1 MSIPVQN
8 LPVFIGL
15 AFGLGRIV
23 WLIMRTR

>member
-15 AFGLGRIV
+15 AFGIGRAFYI
-23 WLIMRTR
+23 IAKSR

>member
-15 AFGLGRIV
+15 AIGIGRALY
-23 WLIMRTR
+23 LIHQSR